1 MKRFKLCPDERLLE
15 VVARHI
21 LQHPHQHRLQ
31 IAEALREHPRYV
43 AEAIADLIDAG
54 KIGCTYYAN
63 QINYYWPRHTL
74 FEEYPVTGDQT

>member
-1 MKRFKLCPDERLLE
+1 MKKFKLCPDERLLE

-31 IAEALREHPRYV
+31 IAEALREDPRYV

-54 KIGCTYYAN
+54 KIGCTHYRQDN
-63 QINYYWPRHTL
+63 TTYYWPRLEL
-74 FEEYPVTGDQT
+74 FTETGDQT